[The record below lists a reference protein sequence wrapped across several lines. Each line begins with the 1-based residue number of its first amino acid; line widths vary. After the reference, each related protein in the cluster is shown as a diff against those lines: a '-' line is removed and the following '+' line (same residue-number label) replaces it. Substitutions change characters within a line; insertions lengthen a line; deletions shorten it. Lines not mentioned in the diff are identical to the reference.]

1 MGLNTELT
9 FNKTT
14 FYKYAFKTCC
24 AGTAHNIFVKV
35 CKVIADNSEMFIQ
48 WPAREK
54 YAWLAAQNTFPD
66 TLGTLDI
73 FIVYSALKLSVK
85 HNLYSFNFFL
95 NHACEMIF
103 QYMSEEL
110 NQRG

>member
-1 MGLNTELT
+1 LGLNTEVI

-14 FYKYAFKTCC
+14 FYKYSFKTFC
-24 AGTAHNIFVKV
+24 AGTAHYIFVKV

-48 WPAREK
+48 WLAREE
-54 YAWLAAQNTFPD
+54 YAWLAVQNTFPD

-85 HNLYSFNFFL
+85 HNLDLKFTLSSFKVLF
-95 NHACEMIF
+95 
-103 QYMSEEL
+103 
-110 NQRG
+110 

>member
-1 MGLNTELT
+1 MASKRGI
-9 FNKTT
+9 
-14 FYKYAFKTCC
+14 C
-24 AGTAHNIFVKV
+24 
-35 CKVIADNSEMFIQ
+35 
-48 WPAREK
+48 
-54 YAWLAAQNTFPD
+54 AWLAAQNTFPD

-103 QYMSEEL
+103 QYMSQEL
-110 NQRG
+110 N